1 MIYKCSSKGFTSAEC
16 ATHVAHFDDIRQD
29 AFNLVKGNTH
39 VAHFDKIRQDAFN
52 LVKGNTHVA
61 TSDNI
66 RRTAFTLAEVL
77 ITLGIIGV
85 VAAMTMPSLIQ
96 RHKEKV
102 TVTKVK
108 TALSLL
114 SQTYML
120 AKADGEG
127 VNDWFP
133 QNSTW
138 TPDEDGNSV
147 QDESGKIN
155 QDIFWDKL
163 APHLKILTRCKAS
176 DTSCKKPAELYTLSG
191 DVRNIDLNSYSIINL
206 TNGMTLLGG
215 WISNIDCKEKERCG
229 DFAVD
234 INGIENRPNATGK
247 DIFYFSIQAD
257 AISPIF
263 NEEYTMEDYCN
274 IKTSS
279 NRNNG
284 YACTRWIIQN
294 ENMDYLHCDDLDWS
308 KSKCD

>member
-52 LVKGNTHVA
+52 LVEGNTHVA
-61 TSDNI
+61 HFDKI
-66 RRTAFTLAEVL
+66 RRAAFTLAEVL

-96 RHKEKV
+96 RHREKV

-108 TALSLL
+108 TALSILN
-114 SQTYML
+114 QAYML
-120 AKADGEG
+120 AKADGEEI
-127 VNDWFP
+127 NNWFSE
-133 QNSTW
+133 NSTW
-138 TPDEDGNSV
+138 TTDDDGNNI
-147 QDESGKIN
+147 QDDSGKIN

-163 APHLKILTRCKAS
+163 TPHLKVLTKCKAS

-191 DVRNIDLNSYSIINL
+191 VVRNIDLNSYSIINL
-206 TNGMTLLGG
+206 ANGMTVLGG
-215 WISNIDCKEKERCG
+215 WISNIDCKDKESCG
-229 DFAVD
+229 NFAVD
-234 INGIENRPNATGK
+234 INGIENHPNATGK
-247 DIFYFSIQAD
+247 DIFYFSIEQNS
-257 AISPIF
+257 ISP
-263 NEEYTMEDYCN
+263 NLGSHYTMEYCN
-274 IKTSS
+274 IKDKSE
-279 NRNNG
+279 NKNNG